1 MAGGRLTDWISLGVL
16 ASWVPADAVD
26 DAIEAAG
33 KQARRRG
40 GKLPPRVTAYLV
52 MALAL
57 FADEDYEEVAARLAG
72 TLADWDGWEESWGR
86 VPTSGGIAQARQRL
100 GPKAMAELFTR
111 AARPVAT
118 VDTAGAFLGR
128 WRLMSIDG
136 MAWDIPDTP
145 ANAAAFGYPRAGK
158 DGSPGAFPKAQV
170 VTVSECASHAAV
182 LAAIGPFAL
191 KAGGERAL
199 ARQLYPELEEDWL
212 LIADRGFYDWPDWC
226 TAADTGAALLWR
238 FKSDIRLPVLEI
250 LPDGS
255 YRSVLVTPK
264 AKAAARQELVE
275 AARAGE
281 ELDPARARHVRVIEY
296 EIPDRDGQDELIA
309 LVTTITD
316 PLEAPGGRPRG
327 GLPPKMGTRDRQR
340 PAQDLPPGPGQGT
353 AVAVPG
359 HDRAGDLGLPPGPL
373 RDQRPDLHR
382 CDQRGHRPGP
392 GEVQKNDP
400 RRPPPGRRP
409 GFSPLTSASASWPG
423 SPKTSPAAR
432 T

>member
-26 DAIEAAG
+26 DAIEATG
-33 KQARRRG
+33 KQAQRRG

-86 VPTSGGIAQARQRL
+86 VPTSGGITQARQRL
-100 GPKAMAELFTR
+100 GPEAMAELFTQV
-111 AARPVAT
+111 ARPVAT
-118 VDTAGAFLGR
+118 MDTAGAFLGR

-199 ARQLYPELEEDWL
+199 A
-212 LIADRGFYDWPDWC
+212 AGSTRGWRRTGCSSP
-226 TAADTGAALLWR
+226 TAAFTTGRTGA
-238 FKSDIRLPVLEI
+238 
-250 LPDGS
+250 
-255 YRSVLVTPK
+255 
-264 AKAAARQELVE
+264 
-275 AARAGE
+275 
-281 ELDPARARHVRVIEY
+281 
-296 EIPDRDGQDELIA
+296 
-309 LVTTITD
+309 
-316 PLEAPGGRPRG
+316 
-327 GLPPKMGTRDRQR
+327 
-340 PAQDLPPGPGQGT
+340 
-353 AVAVPG
+353 
-359 HDRAGDLGLPPGPL
+359 
-373 RDQRPDLHR
+373 
-382 CDQRGHRPGP
+382 
-392 GEVQKNDP
+392 
-400 RRPPPGRRP
+400 RRRTPGRRCCGGSSLIS
-409 GFSPLTSASASWPG
+409 GFPCWRSSPTAPTGPS
-423 SPKTSPAAR
+423 
-432 T
+432 

>member
-1 MAGGRLTDWISLGVL
+1 MVAGGRLTDWMTLGVL
-16 ASWVPADAVD
+16 ACWVPADAVD
-26 DAIEAAG
+26 DAIEVTG
-33 KQARRRG
+33 KRAQRRG
-40 GKLPPRVTAYLV
+40 GKLPPRVVAYLV

-72 TLADWDGWEESWGR
+72 TLADWGGWEESWGR
-86 VPTSGGIAQARQRL
+86 VPTSGGITQARRRL
-100 GPKAMAELFTR
+100 GPEPMAELFSQV
-111 AARPVAT
+111 AVPVAT
-118 VDTAGAFLGR
+118 METAGAFLGR

-136 MAWDIPDTP
+136 MAWDVPDSP
-145 ANAAAFGYPRAGK
+145 VNGAAFGYPRAGK

-199 ARQLYPELEEDWL
+199 ARRLYPELEEDWL

-264 AKAAARQELVE
+264 ARAAARHELVE
-275 AARAGE
+275 AARAAKD
-281 ELDPARARHVRVIEY
+281 LDPARARHVRVIEY
-296 EIPDRDGQDELIA
+296 EVTDRDGGDELIA

-316 PLEAPGGRPRG
+316 PLEAPAAVAGL
-327 GLPPKMGTRDRQR
+327 GLPPKMGARDRQR
-340 PAQDLPPGPGQGT
+340 PAQDLSPGPGPRPALG
-353 AVAVPG
+353 VPG
-359 HDRAGDLGLPPGPL
+359 HDRAGDLGLPPDPP

-382 CDQRGHRPGP
+382 RDQRGHRPGQ
-392 GEVQKNDP
+392 GEVQEDDP

-409 GFSPLTSASASWPG
+409 GFFPLTSDS
-423 SPKTSPAAR
+423 TS
-432 T
+432 